1 MLSVRMF
8 GVLTISVDGNRVSD
22 DLGPTGRL
30 LSGYLF
36 ENIDQTHRRERLV
49 DMFWG
54 HLDPDRARPAFNT
67 ALWRLRKLLARE
79 RESDG
84 GSNLRTFGTEI
95 VLERAP
101 WLSVDT
107 HCFVE
112 AVEQWIEQQAA
123 PEIHSSVGRLEA
135 AIRNYAGPFL
145 EGEDADWIL
154 EERERLH
161 SLYVRAEF
169 ELLRCYGH
177 AECYE
182 EAIAAARRILAVDAF
197 RESVLRSLVL
207 LFVLNGQRAKA
218 LRYYDQ
224 WREGFRNDL
233 GIDPMPQTAQ
243 LMDDIRSGGIFGN
256 IDTLKEQFFC
266 AAPKAALLGKRGS
279 RSDALGSP
287 QLNP

>member
-8 GVLTISVDGNRVSD
+8 GVLTISVDGNRISD

-36 ENIDQTHRRERLV
+36 ENIDQMHRRERLV

-54 HLDPDRARPAFNT
+54 HLDPERARPAFNT

-79 RESDG
+79 RESEG
-84 GSNLRTFGTEI
+84 GRNLRTFGSEI

-112 AVEQWIEQQAA
+112 AVGQWIKQQSAL
-123 PEIHSSVGRLEA
+123 EIHSSVGRLEA

-145 EGEDADWIL
+145 DGEDADWIL

-169 ELLRCYGH
+169 ELLRFYGH

-224 WREGFRNDL
+224 WRAGFRNEL
-233 GIDPMPQTAQ
+233 GIDPMPQTAR
-243 LMDDIRSGGIFGN
+243 LMDDIRSGGIFEN
-256 IDTLKEQFFC
+256 IDALKEQFFC
-266 AAPKAALLGKRGS
+266 AAPKAALLGKQGF
-279 RSDALGSP
+279 RSDTLGSP
-287 QLNP
+287 QLNS

>member
-30 LSGYLF
+30 LSSYLF
-36 ENIDQTHRRERLV
+36 ENIDQAHRRERLV

-79 RESDG
+79 RQSDG
-84 GSNLRTFGTEI
+84 GRNLRTFGSEI

-112 AVEQWIEQQAA
+112 VVEQWIEQQSV
-123 PEIHSSVGRLEA
+123 PEIYSSVGRLET

-169 ELLRCYGH
+169 ELLRFYGH

-197 RESVLRSLVL
+197 RESVLRSLAL

-218 LRYYDQ
+218 LRYYEQ
-224 WREGFRNDL
+224 WSAGFRTEL
-233 GIDPMPQTAQ
+233 GIDPMPQTVR
-243 LMDDIRSGGIFGN
+243 LMDDIRSGGIFQN
-256 IDTLKEQFFC
+256 IEALKEQFFR
-266 AAPKAALLGKRGS
+266 AAPKGALLVKRGS
-279 RSDALGSP
+279 RSDTP
-287 QLNP
+287 QLNA